1 VGFWDG
7 SDISWTIMQAICT
20 SLQTD
25 SHTNTSS
32 LEFLQ
37 AGCSSWRPTN
47 SVKALKAC
55 IIMQVKCFT
64 ARVPT
69 ALSDLAL
76 YMAPRLLRAF
86 RSYSDFSRFFCLAL
100 DHCNKTL
107 SEFFFA
113 KLSCII
119 RNRPICVC
127 DLRLQIF
134 VLCLLSACKKTE
146 WWGAG
151 EVICLER
158 GADLHVA
165 QLMPLPL
172 TVCCFS

>member
-7 SDISWTIMQAICT
+7 SGISWTIMQAICT

-37 AGCSSWRPTN
+37 TGCSSWRPTN

-76 YMAPRLLRAF
+76 YMAPRLLPAF

-100 DHCNKTL
+100 DHCNKTVGIFL
-107 SEFFFA
+107 QNCPALFEIGLFVFVIYGSRF
-113 KLSCII
+113 LC
-119 RNRPICVC
+119 CVC
-127 DLRLQIF
+127 CRP
-134 VLCLLSACKKTE
+134 VKN
-146 WWGAG
+146 
-151 EVICLER
+151 
-158 GADLHVA
+158 
-165 QLMPLPL
+165 
-172 TVCCFS
+172 